1 MRNRMRSTAFFLVG
15 IWIFGGK
22 LALATSWELEPTSFG
37 SRDKVE
43 WLDAK
48 TSKCWLRRTTLSTED
63 PVDGRESVIVYDE
76 YIPTRRDFATRA
88 SVVILPPTGGE
99 TFIDRGYARSLCR
112 RQVIGVIIKRWSH
125 DTEAGMD
132 LETHDRGFARGI
144 VAIRRVKHWILA
156 ERPKGKLGIL
166 GTSVGGLY
174 AGLALSVDP
183 DFSAGS
189 LIVAGAPLA
198 TILARS
204 TLPAVVKQR
213 ENRMKAFSI
222 ASQDEYE
229 QLLMREIDLDMLKA
243 GNLLSSRPM
252 LMIRSSTDTV
262 VPASTQEVLWN
273 AAGRP
278 DGEVYSSNH
287 QWSIVRAYLF
297 QRTRVARFFA
307 EVL

>member
-1 MRNRMRSTAFFLVG
+1 MRNRIGRTSFFLVWV
-15 IWIFGGK
+15 WIFGGN
-22 LALATSWELEPTSFG
+22 LALAKSWELEPTSFG
-37 SRDKVE
+37 NRERVE
-43 WLDAK
+43 WLD
-48 TSKCWLRRTTLSTED
+48 SKASRCWLRRTTVSTED
-63 PVDGRESVIVYDE
+63 PVDGRSSVIVYDE
-76 YIPTRRDFATRA
+76 YIPIRRDFASRP

-112 RQVIGVIIKRWSH
+112 RQVIGVIVKHWTH
-125 DTEAGMD
+125 DTETGMD

-144 VAIRRVKHWILA
+144 VAIRRVKHWIHA
-156 ERPKGKLGIL
+156 ERADGKLGIL

-213 ENRMKAFSI
+213 EDRMLAFSI

-229 QLLMREIDLDMLKA
+229 KLLMREIDLDMLQA
-243 GNLLSSRPM
+243 GKLLSSRPM

-262 VPASTQEVLWN
+262 VPSSTQEVLWN
-273 AAGRP
+273 AAGSP
-278 DGEVYSSNH
+278 DGQVYSSNH
-287 QWSIVRAYLF
+287 KWSIVRAYLF

>member
-1 MRNRMRSTAFFLVG
+1 MRNWIGRISFFLVC
-15 IWIFGGK
+15 FGVFCGK
-22 LALATSWELEPTSFG
+22 LALATSWELQPTSFG
-37 SRDKVE
+37 DRESVQ
-43 WLDAK
+43 WLDSK
-48 TSKCWLRRTTLSTED
+48 TSKCWLRRTTLATED
-63 PVDGRESVIVYDE
+63 PVDGRGSVIVYDE
-76 YIPTRRDFATRA
+76 YIPTRRDFASRA

-112 RQVIGVIIKRWSH
+112 RQVIGVIVKHWSH

-213 ENRMKAFSI
+213 ETRMKAFSI
-222 ASQDEYE
+222 ASQEEYE
-229 QLLMREIDLDMLKA
+229 ERLAREIDLDMLKA

-252 LMIRSSTDTV
+252 LMIRSSIDTV

-273 AAGRP
+273 AAGSP
-278 DGEVYSSNH
+278 DGLVYSSNH
-287 QWSIVRAYLF
+287 KWSIVRAYFF
-297 QRTRVARFFA
+297 QRARIARFFS